1 MALSKLVRP
10 RDLREALSIA
20 FVHRTGVRWRAGT
33 SAMLDLAYHGA
44 EDGAMVV
51 DVGNVADFHTIRA
64 DRDGTAIGA
73 FASPEAI
80 AGDPSLAALGS
91 VPLGSHAVRFRLG
104 ALGARLVIA
113 GPGATRTTGLVAV
126 AAPLPAH
133 EIPVAVRLDRD
144 LPTIWFGDRRIARRD
159 GAASFDLRVHVA
171 LAPAGP
177 HRIGRATIA
186 YGIDGGPPQLLP
198 EVAALLDGTQ
208 IAKSTFAHAA
218 RRAADAF
225 RGDDERTSVL
235 RRTIIPLLLSAL
247 KEAYAASRA
256 TRAPAGRRNAA
267 PKRSSSR

>member
-1 MALSKLVRP
+1 
-10 RDLREALSIA
+10 
-20 FVHRTGVRWRAGT
+20 
-33 SAMLDLAYHGA
+33 MLDLAYHGA
-44 EDGAMVV
+44 EDGAMVL
-51 DVGNVADFHTIRA
+51 DVGNVADFHTVRA

-73 FASPEAI
+73 FTPPETI
-80 AGDPSLAALGS
+80 ARDPALTALGS

-113 GPGATRTTGLVAV
+113 GPGATRTTELAAV

-133 EIPVAVRLDRD
+133 EIPVSVRLARD
-144 LPTIWFGDRRIARRD
+144 LPAIWFGDRRIARRD

-171 LAPAGP
+171 LAPSGP

-198 EVAALLDGTQ
+198 EVAALLDGTP
-208 IAKSTFAHAA
+208 IAKTTFANAA

-225 RGDDERTSVL
+225 RGDDERTNVL

-247 KEAYAASRA
+247 KEAYSASRPARA
-256 TRAPAGRRNAA
+256 TTARRAGAT
-267 PKRSSSR
+267 RSSSR